1 MSNFELIILG
11 IFDVMGYLLIS
22 LSLLKKEKID
32 KKRRICFLVFAT
44 IGMATI
50 TVAFPREYAIMLN
63 FVNFYINTL
72 VFIEKKWKESLLI
85 FSLSMSILFATQ
97 LPLILLL
104 NFMNA
109 DIQRDFFVGLISQS
123 FFLGIYFLIY
133 KKITVYV
140 LWEYTNKNFR
150 VFFITIINMMLI
162 GLCTVIFYSLDVER
176 FIELILFFL
185 TISCFFLA
193 VNVILINQSLKNK
206 YQNEMQRKQ
215 FEYNEMISSLVDE
228 IKQVQHE
235 YDNHIQGLKISAR
248 LYKDGSEKD
257 IANYIDDIEEK
268 QWFRNLLK
276 LLNPV
281 LMGVVITKYRKAL
294 EKKIKFEVRNHND
307 EMLIPIEDYELTE
320 IVGILSDNA
329 IENTEEYGTVIVEFQ
344 KNGLL
349 VKNSHEYLSGE
360 IINKMFA
367 KGYST
372 KGAGS
377 GIGLYNLKKIVDKYH
392 GQIEVYNEK
401 SADVNYVV
409 FKISF

>member
-1 MSNFELIILG
+1 
-11 IFDVMGYLLIS
+11 
-22 LSLLKKEKID
+22 
-32 KKRRICFLVFAT
+32 
-44 IGMATI
+44 
-50 TVAFPREYAIMLN
+50 
-63 FVNFYINTL
+63 
-72 VFIEKKWKESLLI
+72 
-85 FSLSMSILFATQ
+85 
-97 LPLILLL
+97 
-104 NFMNA
+104 
-109 DIQRDFFVGLISQS
+109 
-123 FFLGIYFLIY
+123 
-133 KKITVYV
+133 
-140 LWEYTNKNFR
+140 
-150 VFFITIINMMLI
+150 MMLI

-235 YDNHIQGLKISAR
+235 YDNHIQGLKIAAKIS
-248 LYKDGSEKD
+248 KDGSEKD
-257 IANYIDDIEEK
+257 IANYIDDIEGK

-276 LLNPV
+276 LINPV
-281 LMGVVITKYRKAL
+281 LMGVVITKYRKAQ
-294 EKKIKFEVRNHND
+294 KRKIKYEIRNHNE
-307 EMLIPIEDYELTE
+307 EMLIAVKGYELTE

-401 SADVNYVV
+401 SADVNYVI

>member
-1 MSNFELIILG
+1 M
-11 IFDVMGYLLIS
+11 
-22 LSLLKKEKID
+22 
-32 KKRRICFLVFAT
+32 
-44 IGMATI
+44 
-50 TVAFPREYAIMLN
+50 
-63 FVNFYINTL
+63 
-72 VFIEKKWKESLLI
+72 
-85 FSLSMSILFATQ
+85 
-97 LPLILLL
+97 
-104 NFMNA
+104 
-109 DIQRDFFVGLISQS
+109 
-123 FFLGIYFLIY
+123 
-133 KKITVYV
+133 
-140 LWEYTNKNFR
+140 
-150 VFFITIINMMLI
+150 
-162 GLCTVIFYSLDVER
+162 
-176 FIELILFFL
+176 
-185 TISCFFLA
+185 
-193 VNVILINQSLKNK
+193 NVILINQSIKSK
-206 YQNEMQRKQ
+206 YQQEMQRKQ
-215 FEYNEMISSLVDE
+215 LKYNETISSLVDE

-235 YDNHIQGLKISAR
+235 YDNHIQGLKIAS
-248 LYKDGSEKD
+248 KISKNGSEND
-257 IANYIDDIEEK
+257 YENYIDDIEGK

-349 VKNSHEYLSGE
+349 VKNSHEYLFGE

-367 KGYST
+367 KGYSS

-401 SADVNYVV
+401 SAHIVINRYGFCGKPNNTTICNKAREV
-409 FKISF
+409 ISQGFLGFIYSRFCLLTNGARK

>member
-1 MSNFELIILG
+1 MSNFELVILG

-32 KKRRICFLVFAT
+32 KKRRICFFVFAT
-44 IGMATI
+44 IGMAAITI
-50 TVAFPREYAIMLN
+50 IFPREYAIMLN